1 MYGLTIEEYLLLDW
15 SMEHEKIYMEEIMIE
30 IYC

>member
-1 MYGLTIEEYLLLDW
+1 MYRLTIKEYLSLDR